1 MPERL
6 LKAKF
11 RGQQVPGSFK
21 KGLNYNL
28 SFELELPTRGD
39 DQPDIWLSTTAGPK
53 INQRYDNLDEFWD
66 NWTDIKPR

>member
-1 MPERL
+1 MPDRL

-11 RGQQVPGSFK
+11 RGQQVPGAFK

-28 SFELELPTRGD
+28 SFQIDNNRNPNN
-39 DQPDIWLSTTAGPK
+39 PPSVWVSTTTEPK
-53 INQRYDNLDEFWD
+53 IHRRYDSLDEFWD